1 MNINIFKR
9 TKKEGEKVY
18 KETEF
23 FTQTNKVMELLFKQ
37 ETDLITA
44 LTPYE
49 ELKLVEERLESPEPD
64 EYDQLIKRKSELD
77 RIIRVKEYD
86 YVEIPD
92 DQKEIVREN
101 YEKELQ
107 NAKEYKTELLDDIK
121 NIKDKINTLNQELVN
136 KKSELNKISNNVLY
150 VQYIPDIL
158 DGKKFFIK
166 FAPKDWGESVWIEPE
181 LSFYLAAQRIQKPNG
196 KIIYSGGKNNE

>member
-9 TKKEGEKVY
+9 TKKENEKVY

-64 EYDQLIKRKSELD
+64 EYDQLIKRKSELEK
-77 RIIRVKEYD
+77 IIRVKEYA
-86 YVEIPD
+86 YVEIPEEL
-92 DQKEIVREN
+92 KETVREN
-101 YEKELQ
+101 YEKEVR

-166 FAPKDWGESVWIEPE
+166 FAPKDWDESVWIEPE

>member
-9 TKKEGEKVY
+9 TKKEDEKVY

-49 ELKLVEERLESPEPD
+49 ELKLVEERLESPASD
-64 EYDQLIKRKSELD
+64 EYDQLIKRKSELEK
-77 RIIRVKEYD
+77 IIRVKEYA

-92 DQKEIVREN
+92 ELKETVREN
-101 YEKELQ
+101 YEKELRY
-107 NAKEYKTELLDDIK
+107 AKEYKTELLDDIK
-121 NIKDKINTLNQELVN
+121 NIKEKINTLNQELVN
-136 KKSELNKISNNVLY
+136 KKSELNKVSNNVLY
-150 VQYIPDIL
+150 VQYIPEIL

-166 FAPKDWGESVWIEPE
+166 FAPKDWDESVWLEPE
-181 LSFYLAAQRIQKPNG
+181 LSFYLAAQRIKKPTG
-196 KIIYSGGKNNE
+196 KVIFGGGKNNE